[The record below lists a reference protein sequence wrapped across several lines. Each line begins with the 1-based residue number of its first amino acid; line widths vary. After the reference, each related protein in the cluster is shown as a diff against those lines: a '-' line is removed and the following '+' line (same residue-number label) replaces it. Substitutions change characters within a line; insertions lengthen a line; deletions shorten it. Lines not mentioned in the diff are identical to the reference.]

1 MDPYQERLLGLLGD
15 RPPLEVLAETA
26 NRLREL
32 SGRLTGPKLETSYAP
47 GKWTAR
53 IIICHLADCEV
64 GTGYRIRQTLSVPRY
79 AVDVWEQDEWA
90 RLYSRVDVRS
100 AVEAFNGLR
109 SWNLNLFRALGPAEL
124 ERVADHPERGPESVG
139 LMIRLLAGHD
149 LNHLGQLEEI
159 ARA

>member
-15 RPPLEVLAETA
+15 RPPLEVMAETA
-26 NRLREL
+26 
-32 SGRLTGPKLETSYAP
+32 K
-47 GKWTAR
+47 
-53 IIICHLADCEV
+53 
-64 GTGYRIRQTLSVPRY
+64 
-79 AVDVWEQDEWA
+79 
-90 RLYSRVDVRS
+90 
-100 AVEAFNGLR
+100 
-109 SWNLNLFRALGPAEL
+109 L